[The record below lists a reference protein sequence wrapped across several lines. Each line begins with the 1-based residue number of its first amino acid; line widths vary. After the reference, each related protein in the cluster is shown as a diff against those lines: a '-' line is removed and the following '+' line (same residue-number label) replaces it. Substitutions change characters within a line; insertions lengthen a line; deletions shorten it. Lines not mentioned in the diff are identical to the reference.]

1 MNKPQV
7 TAIRLKQAREEIG
20 ISQEELGRRYG
31 SSGAHIS
38 QIERGKRGIGL
49 KSLQRLAEVLGKPI
63 EWFISSKEITTPR
76 PLYAIISEFERATE
90 RLEVMEIPV
99 IGAVSGDYP
108 SLIGETREEYVTVP
122 KEMLG
127 TARNNKKIYALRV
140 NDDTMGGDGI
150 LPGDTVVLDTEAQ
163 IINGKIYALRQS
175 KNVMVRHLHRMK
187 NTLRISQSDGSHQD
201 IAAGEVTVIGRVI
214 LSFRQH

>member
-1 MNKPQV
+1 MNKPQL
-7 TAIRLKQAREEIG
+7 TATRLKQAREELG

-49 KSLQRLAEVLGKPI
+49 KSLQRLADVLGKPI
-63 EWFISSKEITTPR
+63 EWFISSEEITPSR

-99 IGAVSGDYP
+99 IGTISGDYP
-108 SLIGETREEYVTVP
+108 SLIGETKEEYVTVP

-127 TARNNKKIYALRV
+127 AARNHKNIYALRID
-140 NDDTMGGDGI
+140 DDTMNGDGI
-150 LPGDTVVLDTEAQ
+150 LPGDTVVLDPEAA
-163 IINGKIYALRQS
+163 IIDGKIYALRRG
-175 KNVMVRHLHRMK
+175 KEVMVRHIHRMK
-187 NTLRISQSDGSHQD
+187 DALRLSRSDGSHQD
-201 IAAGEVTVIGRVI
+201 IATGEITIIGRVI